1 MLPSLSWLKFYLL
14 NMIWRIESDKTGKDK
29 SHDDCS
35 HCEREESEIKSLLVV
50 ENAHHFLLLVPNL
63 FLRRFCE
70 PARPETALGITSNQI
85 ESHLH
90 KTNTKPPLGDPLG
103 QTSEELGNSMTS
115 LQIFRHNKMA
125 ASCSGKANFVFHI
138 TLLILMFLIR
148 LGWGRVHKIQ
158 LKVWLS
164 YKCGPYGVLLI
175 FL

>member
-35 HCEREESEIKSLLVV
+35 HCKREESEIKSLLVV
-50 ENAHHFLLLVPNL
+50 ENVHHFLLLVPNL

-70 PARPETALGITSNQI
+70 PARPETALGITSAQNQ
-85 ESHLH
+85 H
-90 KTNTKPPLGDPLG
+90 KTSPGWPPGSNEWG
-103 QTSEELGNSMTS
+103 TGKQYWRHCKF
-115 LQIFRHNKMA
+115 FRHNKMA

>member
-1 MLPSLSWLKFYLL
+1 MSTIFSYL
-14 NMIWRIESDKTGKDK
+14 W
-29 SHDDCS
+29 
-35 HCEREESEIKSLLVV
+35 
-50 ENAHHFLLLVPNL
+50 PNL
-63 FLRRFCE
+63 YLRRFCE
-70 PARPETALGITSNQI
+70 PARPETALGITSAQNQ
-85 ESHLH
+85 H
-90 KTNTKPPLGDPLG
+90 KTLPWVTRWVKRVRNWETVL
-103 QTSEELGNSMTS
+103 TS
-115 LQIFRHNKMA
+115 LKIFRHNKMA

>member
-50 ENAHHFLLLVPNL
+50 ENVHHFLLLVPNL

-70 PARPETALGITSNQI
+70 PARPETALGITSNHI
-85 ESHLH
+85 C
-90 KTNTKPPLGDPLG
+90 TKPTQNLPCVTPWVKRVRNWETVL
-103 QTSEELGNSMTS
+103 TS